1 MCPNYS
7 AGLQLQE
14 KKTSGMVGVVGMDRY
29 IKEILSARV
38 YDVAIET
45 PVHHA
50 PALSRR
56 LNNQVLLKREDL
68 QPVFSFKLRGAYNKM
83 SRLSA
88 EAAKRGVVA
97 ASAGNHA
104 QGVALA
110 GKKLGIPT
118 VIVMPVTTPAIKIEG
133 VRTRGGEVVLYG
145 DTYNEAAEFAMQLV
159 KEKGYTFVHAFDD
172 RDVIAGQGTI
182 GLEILRQHSGKLD
195 AIFVPVGGGG
205 LMAGV
210 AAYIKYIRPEIRL
223 IAVEAEDSACLK
235 AAMEAGKRVILSQV
249 GLFADGVAVNQVGE
263 ETFAILK
270 DCVDEVITVTT
281 DEICAAIKDV
291 FDDTR
296 AVAEPAGALAI
307 AGLKKA
313 VREQRLEGQTLMAIV
328 TGANVNFDRLRHVSE
343 RAELGESR
351 EAILAVTIDEKP
363 GSFRSFSQILG
374 KRNITEFNYRY
385 GDPAAA
391 KIFVG
396 VEVAEGLPGRQQL
409 LTELS
414 SAGLAVVDM
423 TDNETAKLHIR
434 HMVGGRNQQVI
445 NERVFRF
452 EFPERPGALM
462 TFLDLLGGRWNI
474 SMFHYRNHGA
484 AYGRVLTGVQ
494 VPPDDYERFDEF
506 LKLIRYPF
514 QEETDNIAYKTFLA
528 P

>member
-1 MCPNYS
+1 MT
-7 AGLQLQE
+7 AGME
-14 KKTSGMVGVVGMDRY
+14 KY

-38 YDVAIET
+38 YDVAIES
-45 PVHHA
+45 PVHEA

-56 LNNQVLLKREDL
+56 LGNQILLKREDL

-83 SRLSA
+83 SRLSP
-88 EAAKRGVVA
+88 EAARRGVVA

-110 GKKLGIPT
+110 GTRLGIPT
-118 VIVMPVTTPAIKIEG
+118 VIVMPVTTPAIKIDG
-133 VRTRGGEVVLYG
+133 VRARGGQVILHG
-145 DTYNEAAEFAMQLV
+145 DTYNDAAEYAMQLV
-159 KEKGYTFVHAFDD
+159 QEKGYTFVHAFDD
-172 RDVIAGQGTI
+172 RDVIAGQGTV
-182 GLEILRQHSGKLD
+182 GLEILRQHSGDLH

-205 LMAGV
+205 LMAGM
-210 AAYIKYIRPEIRL
+210 AAYIKYIRPEIRM
-223 IAVEAEDSACLK
+223 IAVEAEDSACFK
-235 AAMEAGKRVILSQV
+235 AALDAGKRVKLAQV
-249 GLFADGVAVNQVGE
+249 GLFADGVAVNQVGK

-270 DCVDEVITVTT
+270 DCVDDVITVTT

-296 AVAEPAGALAI
+296 AITEPAGALAV

-313 VREQRLEGQTLMAIV
+313 VREQGLARQTLMAVI

-363 GSFRSFSQILG
+363 GSFRRFSQILG
-374 KRNITEFNYRY
+374 KRNVTEFNYRY
-385 GDPAAA
+385 GDPASA

-396 VEVAEGLPGRQQL
+396 VEIAEGLQGRKELVSSLQQ
-409 LTELS
+409 
-414 SAGLAVVDM
+414 AGLSVADM
-423 TDNETAKLHIR
+423 TDNEAAKLHIR
-434 HMVGGRNQQVI
+434 HMVGGRSQHVL

-462 TFLDLLGGRWNI
+462 TFLDLMGERWNI

-484 AYGRVLTGVQ
+484 AYGRVLTGIQ
-494 VPPDDYERFDEF
+494 VPPQDRRQFDEF
-506 LKLIRYPF
+506 LKLIRYPY
-514 QEETDNIAYKTFLA
+514 QEETDNIAYQTFLA